1 MSKMNYVCATCGQ
14 DFTRRCSANR
24 HNNHFHFGN
33 GIIVRVLE
41 YIIGRING
49 QFLPPPNN
57 NNDLS
62 TRIIRKWWHNKH
74 NSSPFTGNNNGLHGS
89 NGRFTTIPDQKGDI
103 FGCGTVGQSVKRNNN
118 VSIDISKIASPY
130 NINPPLQ
137 SPSSLS
143 DKPAHTKQSDII
155 GEFQQRISKLAE
167 IKTLLTPYLSHQDVH
182 NIIC

>member
-1 MSKMNYVCATCGQ
+1 MGKINYVCATCGQ
-14 DFTRRCSANR
+14 HFTRRCSANR

-33 GIIVRVLE
+33 GISVPILE

-62 TRIIRKWWHNKH
+62 TRIIRRWWHNKH
-74 NSSPFTGNNNGLHGS
+74 NSSPFTGNNNVLRGS
-89 NGRFTTIPDQKGDI
+89 DGRFTTIPDQKGDI
-103 FGCGTVGQSVKRNNN
+103 FGCGTVGQSVKSNNN
-118 VSIDISKIASPY
+118 VSIDNSKIASPY

-143 DKPAHTKQSDII
+143 DKPAHTNSLISSGNFNKEYQNL
-155 GEFQQRISKLAE
+155 QRLKR
-167 IKTLLTPYLSHQDVH
+167 Y
-182 NIIC
+182 